1 MAARS
6 QKPFTGKHAAIILC
20 VFFGIIMAVNFTMA
34 RYASATFGGVVVKN
48 SYVASQEF
56 NEWLDRA
63 EEQAGWGWQVTSQSQ
78 DDGRVL
84 IRTHGVPADA
94 AVTAV
99 ACHPLG
105 KHSDT
110 TLAFRRIEGGTF
122 VSTAPLPDDRWTLR
136 MQVSAE
142 GKVWRGEDRLP

>member
-56 NEWLDRA
+56 NKWLDRA

-99 ACHPLG
+99 ARHPLG

-110 TLAFRRIEGGTF
+110 TLAFRHIEGGTY
-122 VSTAPLPDDRWTLR
+122 VSTTPLPDDRWTLR
-136 MQVSAE
+136 MQVSAG